1 MRNTTRFTL
10 SAIALG
16 MATFAVAE
24 SNDFTQHS
32 AHQHGLVEWHIAQDG
47 EELLVE
53 ITAPGSD
60 IVGFEYAPQNE
71 EQKAAIEQALKS
83 LAKADTLIE
92 LNASANCELVEQSVT
107 QTLDESD
114 DHSDHD
120 DHDAHDKHD
129 DHDNHD
135 KHDGHDNHDNHDGH
149 DAHDKHD
156 GHDAHDKHG
165 GHDAHDKHDDH
176 SEHHQK
182 DAESHGEF
190 SAQYTFHCS
199 NPTELQSVTS
209 RWFDTFGQTEKI
221 SVQAITDKGVSAGEL
236 TPTSRTIR
244 F

>member
-16 MATFAVAE
+16 MATFSVAE

-60 IVGFEYAPQNE
+60 MVGFEYAPQNE

-120 DHDAHDKHD
+120 D
-129 DHDNHD
+129 
-135 KHDGHDNHDNHDGH
+135 
-149 DAHDKHD
+149 
-156 GHDAHDKHG
+156 
-165 GHDAHDKHDDH
+165 HDAHDKHDDH